1 MQRVRRLCS
10 SFERGWRD
18 KTPFLNDRQGRFNLF
33 EASAELQLDEIYLAS
48 LYKPL
53 HYTYS
58 VKGQLY
64 PAERGR
70 SSRPGSLESS
80 RNRMFPLY
88 RRDYGLDR
96 EMRHLSWRR
105 ITTS

>member
-1 MQRVRRLCS
+1 MQRCRRLCS
-10 SFERGWRD
+10 FFEHDWRD
-18 KTPFLNDRQGRFNLF
+18 KIPFSNDRQGRFNIV
-33 EASAELQLDEIYLAS
+33 EAASELQLNDKYLAS

-64 PAERGR
+64 PAEQGR
-70 SSRPGSLESS
+70 SSRPGLLASS

-105 ITTS
+105 ITTE